1 MLSEISNVL
10 FIFLWLITLAS
21 FIIYL
26 SGHHKRNRKSLD
38 NHLAERDK
46 SFLALKRSEERYNK
60 LINNMNEGLIFTDEK
75 DIIRFINKC
84 ACNIFKLNPDKI
96 INKSIL
102 DFVLSPAD
110 VRKLGLPYEL
120 KKTGCSHR
128 EELQLLR
135 GNGEFFWAGLNI
147 SYTDTLHDHMPGSV
161 IVMTDISEQKR
172 SEEKLHNL
180 TVSLNERVR
189 QLDCLFEISDVTN
202 LPGISLDGILQRS
215 IDIIP
220 LAMRSP
226 KDIWVEISLNNMQYR
241 SKNFKDNKLFYL
253 APIKGRKYKLGALR
267 VGFCGNNFSGG
278 KEIFHVNERV
288 LIKNIA
294 EKLAI
299 IIEMKNLETLFE
311 EGLLKLEE
319 LQNIARIGNWE
330 LDLIQSKVTYSEGFF
345 DVMGVARKRR
355 ATYSPEAF
363 YKQILPEDVEMI
375 KKFDKMIH
383 SGKPGELAH
392 AYRIKTDM
400 GQTRYIFGNGRL
412 LYNAQKE
419 PFLIIGTIQDLTG
432 QMNKFKEFI

>member
-1 MLSEISNVL
+1 MLSDFSTVL
-10 FIFLWLITLAS
+10 LLFLWLVTLAS

-26 SGHHKRNRKSLD
+26 AGHQRRHRKTLET
-38 NHLAERDK
+38 HLTERDK
-46 SFLALKRSEERYNK
+46 SFLTLQKSEERYNK

-75 DIIRFINKC
+75 DIIRFVNKC
-84 ACNIFKLNPDKI
+84 ACNILKLNSDKI
-96 INKSIL
+96 LNRSIL

-147 SYTDTLHDHMPGSV
+147 SYTDTLHDLMPGSI

-220 LAMRSP
+220 MGMRFP
-226 KDIWVEISLNNMQYR
+226 KDIWVEIVLNNKQYR

-253 APIKGRKYKLGALR
+253 APIKGRKYKLGSLR
-267 VGFCGNNFSGG
+267 VGFCENNYPGG
-278 KEIFHVNERV
+278 KEIFHVNERI

-294 EKLAI
+294 EKLAR
-299 IIEMKNLETLFE
+299 IIEMKNLEALLE
-311 EGLLKLEE
+311 EGLSKLEE
-319 LQNIARIGNWE
+319 LQNITRIGNWE

-345 DVMGVARKRR
+345 DVMGVAPERR
-355 ATYSPEAF
+355 STYAPEAF
-363 YKQILPEDVEMI
+363 YKQVLPEDVELI
-375 KKFDKMIH
+375 KKFDNMIH
-383 SGKPGELAH
+383 SGDPGELAH

-400 GQTRYIFGNGRL
+400 GHTRYIFGNGRL
-412 LYNAQKE
+412 IYNAERK
-419 PFLIIGTIQDLTG
+419 PSMIIGTVQDLTD
-432 QMNKFKEFI
+432 QINKFKELP